1 MLHRIPRQVI
11 EDLRKVPLFSGC
23 TVAELRS
30 IATLGTETTVHDG
43 HVLTEQG
50 KPGYEFCLIRSGEV
64 RCSIDGK
71 EVATLGA
78 GDFFGEMALLDHG
91 PRHATVVAH
100 GTVQLLVLDSR
111 EFSALLDTAP
121 SIAKKLLF
129 SFAARER
136 MNASVRS

>member
-1 MLHRIPRQVI
+1 MLHRIPRQII
-11 EDLRKVPLFSGC
+11 EGLRKVPLFSGC

-30 IATLGTETTVHDG
+30 IATLGTETSAVDG
-43 HVLTEQG
+43 QVLTEQG
-50 KPGYEFCLIRSGEV
+50 KPGHEFCLIRSGRV

-71 EVATLGA
+71 QVAVLEA

-91 PRHATVVAH
+91 PRHATVVAY
-100 GTVQLLVLDSR
+100 GPVQLLVLDAR
-111 EFSALLDTAP
+111 EFRALLDDAP
-121 SIAKKLLF
+121 SIARKLLF